1 MTHADWPVRPMEPVS
16 SESVI
21 DEDDTLYQVKWD
33 GVRVLAYIEES
44 GVRLFNR
51 NLRERTRQYPE
62 LVEQLSA
69 LDGDTVLD
77 GEIIAL
83 NEYGKPDFPRVLER
97 DLARAVQPGSQFIAS
112 RPVYYMVFDVLWYRG
127 ENLCD
132 RPLTERLG
140 VLDSLGFDKGSLI
153 HRVESVPGAGT
164 ALFAAVKSEEL
175 EGIVSKKK
183 DSPYRI
189 GKKSE
194 LWRKV
199 KCFRHITALVGG
211 YRTQDDRIRSLLLG
225 IPREEGLLCVGAAST
240 GISGRQWESLRV
252 LLPKI
257 NAPCPFVNPPM
268 MDGVRWVQPVLPVR
282 VRFLEYTSR
291 GNMRAPV
298 ITGFPEGIP

>member
-140 VLDSLGFDKGSLI
+140 VLDSLGFDEGSLI